1 MTLMISWGT
10 LEMYLH
16 KVRDV
21 LDRLLKYKLSVKAEN
36 CEFYLTSVSLLCIV
50 SLLWVWTWRDVN
62 ASYAGM
68 AIPMDHQV
76 SMGSSLGA
84 SVHLKLLSRHT
95 SRTLHTGF
103 KHLFTTSK
111 SIGSNVTFCGKGHH
125 L

>member
-1 MTLMISWGT
+1 MISWRT

-21 LDRLLKYKLSVKAEN
+21 LDRWLKYKLSVKVEN
-36 CEFYLTSVSLLCIV
+36 CEFYFTSVSLLCIF
-50 SLLWVWTWRDVN
+50 SLLRVWTWRDVN

-68 AIPMDHQV
+68 TTPKDHQV
-76 SMGSSLGA
+76 SIGSSLGA

-103 KHLFTTSK
+103 KHSFSTSK
-111 SIGSNVTFCGKGHH
+111 SIGSNVTFCGEGHH